1 MKIILL
7 IVVFLFLGGCRAK
20 TSSTAIANIDPCS
33 LITKEEAAAALGG
46 AVVVTP
52 KANDVCGY
60 SMVAT
65 GSSNAARHGSIV
77 VKVVTSDSPDFQKF
91 GSTTSDRT
99 QATPISGVGDKAVL
113 FMDRDKPDEGAKG
126 MQILKGN
133 KFVAIGLST
142 SSLPVSEDV
151 LKALAAKA
159 LSRLP

>member
-7 IVVFLFLGGCRAK
+7 SVVFLFLAGCAAK
-20 TSSTAIANIDPCS
+20 TSPATGKIEPCS

-46 AVVVTP
+46 KVEVTP
-52 KANDVCGY
+52 KADNDACAY
-60 SMVAT
+60 SLVT
-65 GSSNAARHGSIV
+65 SGSANAARYDTIV

-91 GSTTSDRT
+91 GSTKGDRT
-99 QATPISGVGDKAVL
+99 VAKPISGLGAKAVL
-113 FMDRDKPDEGAKG
+113 FMDRDKPDEGAKA

-142 SSLPVSEDV
+142 SSVPVSEDV
-151 LKALAAKA
+151 LKTHAAKA